1 MTTNSPNERLRLLD
15 ERLRFHD
22 WKYHVEQAPEI
33 ENDVYDEL
41 EREFRGL
48 CDQYPELAIQ
58 FESHKRVVPIDIP
71 STGPLEVIRF
81 TETMLSAKKIHTIE
95 ELEKFIATF
104 PEGTKFVYEVKLDG
118 LSLKLLYAKGL
129 LNKMVTRGSG
139 MQGEDV
145 THAHPLFYQGV
156 IPTKIETDL
165 DELEVRG
172 EAWISIKD
180 YLDYNESLSD
190 DEKKKDPRNAVS
202 GWVRTHVDR
211 MDHKVLNTLQF
222 SVYWSNETFG
232 LEDYQEMKEALR
244 NMGFD
249 TPQEVTKEHILKN
262 LRSDLI
268 PTDGIMVKVNSLKL
282 QKEVGVTNRHPR
294 WSVGYKF
301 PPAEGTPIIE
311 TVEWGT
317 SGYGRVVP
325 VAIYTPIKLGGVMC
339 ARASLDNYGNFME
352 LGLGV
357 GDVVSVTRNNDVIPR
372 LNHIVESGDNE
383 PLEAPTECPSCSSM
397 LEVRIGKTGSDL
409 VCNNT
414 SGCPAQ
420 LVGRTVNMGDKFG
433 FDIDGL
439 GPAIVQDLV
448 NRTYVKKPADIF
460 TLGIVANNLISDALK
475 ANIEKAKF
483 QPLHRFIKALGLPDI
498 GVVLATRLANAIT
511 GDHDRGFPSSV
522 ISTYMDNTDKDL
534 FKSMFET
541 LFLDVK
547 FLTSIYGISKGI
559 AMSVVRSVESPLFE
573 DNFSA
578 LVDAVA
584 IDFTPLGEVG
594 GFKVAM
600 TGSFDQGKKALA
612 DVFAKEGLEL
622 SDKLTMDCKYLI
634 MGERPGKAKLL
645 KATENG
651 IPMLDVNDYPSV
663 LDLINFIKEN

>member
-1 MTTNSPNERLRLLD
+1 MANDSPNERMRALDEALRL
-15 ERLRFHD
+15 HD
-22 WKYHVEQAPEI
+22 WHYHVQQNPLVT
-33 ENDVYDEL
+33 DSKYDAL
-41 EREFRGL
+41 EREFRDL
-48 CDQYPELAIQ
+48 CEQYPELAIQ
-58 FESHKRVVPIDIP
+58 FESHTKAVPIDIP
-71 STGPLEVIRF
+71 ADGPLEVIRF
-81 TETMLSAKKIHTIE
+81 TETMLSAKKIHTVE
-95 ELEKFIATF
+95 DLEKFIATF

-118 LSLKLLYAKGL
+118 LSLKLLYSKGVL
-129 LNKMVTRGSG
+129 SKMVTRGSG
-139 MQGEDV
+139 MVGEDV
-145 THAHPLFYQGV
+145 THSYPLFYQGV
-156 IPTKIETDL
+156 IPLEIKTDL
-165 DELEVRG
+165 EELELRG

-180 YLDYNESLSD
+180 YLDYNASVSD

-232 LEDYQEMKEALR
+232 VDSYQDMKRVLIG
-244 NMGFD
+244 MGFD
-249 TPQEVTKEHILKN
+249 TPNEVTKDHILMN
-262 LRSDLI
+262 MRSDLI
-268 PTDGIMVKVNSLKL
+268 PTDGIMVKVDSLKL
-282 QKEVGVTNRHPR
+282 QQEVGVTTRWPR

-301 PPAEGTPIIE
+301 PPAEGTPVIE
-311 TVEWGT
+311 TVEWST

-325 VAIYTPIKLGGVMC
+325 VAIYSPVKLGGVMC
-339 ARASLDNYGNFME
+339 SRASLDNYGNFMD

-357 GDVVSVTRNNDVIPR
+357 GDTVSVTRNNDVIPR
-372 LNHIVESGDNE
+372 LNHIVIPADGGA
-383 PLEAPTECPSCSSM
+383 LEAPTECPSCSAM
-397 LEVRIGKTGSDL
+397 LEVRVGKTGSDL

-414 SGCPAQ
+414 AGCPAQ

-448 NRTYVKKPADIF
+448 DRGYITKPADVF
-460 TLGIVANNLISDALK
+460 SLKGAALNLISDALK
-475 ANIEKAKF
+475 GNIEAAKV

-498 GVVLATRLANAIT
+498 GIVLSTRIANAINDEQIEFT
-511 GDHDRGFPSSV
+511 RFARMAYRESNDA
-522 ISTYMDNTDKDL
+522 
-534 FKSMFET
+534 FKAAFEN
-541 LFLDVK
+541 LLKDVK
-547 FLTSIYGISKGI
+547 FLTSIYGISGGI

-578 LVDAVA
+578 LVDSVV
-584 IDFTPLGEVG
+584 IDFTPLGEVN

-600 TGSFDQGKKALA
+600 TGSFDQGKKALV
-612 DVFAKEGLEL
+612 DVFAKEGVEL

-634 MGERPGKAKLL
+634 TGERPGKAKLL

>member
-1 MTTNSPNERLRLLD
+1 MAKNSPNERMRALDVALRH
-15 ERLRFHD
+15 HD
-22 WKYHVEQAPEI
+22 WKYHVQQNPEI
-33 ENDVYDEL
+33 ENDEYDNL

-48 CDQYPELAIQ
+48 CEQYPELAIQ
-58 FESHKRVVPIDIP
+58 FESHTKAVPIDIP
-71 STGPLEVIRF
+71 ADGPLEVIRF
-81 TETMLSAKKIHTIE
+81 TETMLSAKKIHTVE
-95 ELEKFIATF
+95 DLEKFIATF

-118 LSLKLLYAKGL
+118 LSLKLLYSKGIL
-129 LNKMVTRGSG
+129 TKMVTRGSG
-139 MQGEDV
+139 MVGEDV

-156 IPTKIETDL
+156 IPLEIKVPV
-165 DELEVRG
+165 DELELRG

-180 YLDYNESLSD
+180 YLDYNASVTD

-211 MDHKVLNTLQF
+211 MDHRVLNTLQF

-232 LEDYQEMKEALR
+232 HENYEQLKGTLR
-244 NMGFD
+244 LIGFD
-249 TPQEVTKEHILKN
+249 TPQEVTKDHILMN
-262 LRSDLI
+262 MRSDLI
-268 PTDGIMVKVNSLKL
+268 PTDGIMVKVDSLKL
-282 QKEVGVTNRHPR
+282 QQEVGVTTRWPR

-301 PPAEGTPIIE
+301 PPAEGTPTVE
-311 TVEWGT
+311 TVEWST

-325 VAIYTPIKLGGVMC
+325 VVIYSPIKLGGVMC
-339 ARASLDNYGNFME
+339 SRASLDNYGNFME

-357 GDVVSVTRNNDVIPR
+357 GDTVSVTRNNDVIPR
-372 LNHIVESGDNE
+372 LNHLIIPADGDA
-383 PLEAPTECPSCSSM
+383 LEAPTECPSCSAM
-397 LEVRIGKTGSDL
+397 LEVRVGKTGSDL

-414 SGCPAQ
+414 AGCPAQ

-448 NRTYVKKPADIF
+448 DRGYITKPADVF
-460 TLGIVANNLISDALK
+460 TLKGAALNLTSDALK
-475 ANIEKAKF
+475 GNIEAAKV

-498 GVVLATRLANAIT
+498 GIVLSTRIANAIT
-511 GDHDRGFPSSV
+511 DEQIEFTRPVRMAYRESNDA
-522 ISTYMDNTDKDL
+522 
-534 FKSMFET
+534 FKAT
-541 LFLDVK
+541 LENLLKDVK
-547 FLTSIYGISKGI
+547 FLTSIYGISGGI
-559 AMSVVRSVESPLFE
+559 AMSVVRSVESPMFE

-578 LVDAVA
+578 LVDSVV

-600 TGSFDQGKKALA
+600 TGSFDQGKKALV
-612 DVFAKEGLEL
+612 DVFAKEGVEL

-634 MGERPGKAKLL
+634 KGERPGKSKLL
-645 KATENG
+645 KATDNG

>member
-1 MTTNSPNERLRLLD
+1 MANNSPNERMRLLD
-15 ERLRFHD
+15 ERLRLHD

-33 ENDVYDEL
+33 ENDEYDAL
-41 EREFRGL
+41 EREFRAL
-48 CDQYPELAIQ
+48 CDQYPELAAQ
-58 FESHKRVVPIDIP
+58 FESHTKVVPIDVP
-71 STGPLEVIRF
+71 ANGPLEVIRF
-81 TETMLSAKKIHTIE
+81 TETMLSAKKIHTVE
-95 ELEKFIATF
+95 QLEKFIASF

-118 LSLKLLYAKGL
+118 LSLKLLYSKGIL
-129 LNKMVTRGSG
+129 SKIVTRGSG
-139 MQGEDV
+139 MVGEDV

-156 IPTKIETDL
+156 IPLEIRTDL
-165 DELEVRG
+165 IDLELRG

-180 YLDYNESLSD
+180 YLDYNTSVTD

-222 SVYWSNETFG
+222 SVYWSSETFG
-232 LEDYQEMKEALR
+232 HDSYTEMKTTLAQ
-244 NMGFD
+244 MGFD
-249 TPQEVTKEHILKN
+249 TPQEVTKDHILMN

-268 PTDGIMVKVNSLKL
+268 PTDGIMVKVDDLKI
-282 QKEVGVTNRHPR
+282 QHEVGVTSRYPR

-301 PPAEGTPIIE
+301 PPAEGTPIVE
-311 TVEWGT
+311 AVEWST

-325 VAIYTPIKLGGVMC
+325 VVIYSPIKLGGVMC
-339 ARASLDNYGNFME
+339 SRASLDNYGNFME

-357 GDVVSVTRNNDVIPR
+357 GDTISVTRNNDVIPR
-372 LNHIVESGDNE
+372 VNNIVAPGESK
-383 PLEAPTECPSCSSM
+383 PLEAPTECPSCSAL

-409 VCNNT
+409 ICNNT
-414 SGCPAQ
+414 AGCPGQ

-448 NRTYVKKPADIF
+448 DRGYIKQPADVF
-460 TLGIVANNLISDALK
+460 SLKGGALNLISDSLK
-475 ANIEKAKF
+475 ANIETAKV

-498 GVVLATRLANAIT
+498 GIVLSTRIANAIT
-511 GDHDRGFPSSV
+511 DEQIEFTRAARMAYRESNDA
-522 ISTYMDNTDKDL
+522 
-534 FKSMFET
+534 FKAVFEN
-541 LFLDVK
+541 LLQDVK
-547 FLTSIYGISKGI
+547 FLTSIYGISSGI
-559 AMSVVRSVESPLFE
+559 AMSVVRSVESPMFE

-578 LVDAVA
+578 LVDSVV
-584 IDFTPLGEVG
+584 IDFTPLGEVS

-600 TGSFDQGKKALA
+600 TGSFDQGKKALV
-612 DVFAKEGLEL
+612 DVFAKEGVEL

-634 MGERPGKAKLL
+634 VGERPGKSKLL

-651 IPMLDVNDYPSV
+651 IPTLDINNYPSV